1 MNVQLA
7 PERHMIS
14 IVSDEIEA
22 SVDEFKAAFRNHPA
36 GVALVTA
43 DHDGHPVAVTVSSV
57 SSISTEPPLLVFSIS
72 EASSSSPVLEVVDSV
87 VVHLL
92 GADQL
97 SLAKLGA
104 TSGVDRF
111 ADGTSWYRLD
121 TGEPVFSTVSTWIH
135 GRVAHRLAAGN
146 STVYVIHALA
156 THVPRV
162 TTQDS
167 HPLVY
172 HNRRW
177 HRLGDQSAIG

>member
-14 IVSDEIEA
+14 IVSDELEA

-43 DHDGHPVAVTVSSV
+43 DDGHPVAVTVSSV

-72 EASSSSPVLEVVDSV
+72 EASSSSPALEVVDSV

-97 SLAKLGA
+97 PLAKLGA

-111 ADGTSWYRLD
+111 ADGTSWYRLA
-121 TGEPVFSTVSTWIH
+121 TGEPVFSTVATWIR

-146 STVYVIHALA
+146 STVYVIHALEA
-156 THVPRV
+156 HVPGAA
-162 TTQDS
+162 TQGT

-172 HNRRW
+172 HNRTW